1 MGTTADKLVYLE
13 ETKADIRAA
22 LVEKGLDVPEN
33 TPFREYGDLIRG
45 ISGDSL
51 ATVGDVKFTVRK
63 DLGSDWLLCDGSMVD
78 LENYPGLDICMQG
91 TSDWEKITMP
101 SDFGTTYN
109 TVLAAN
115 DLLFVVGASDALWY
129 STNPKGPW
137 TKKADTLSGL
147 YNKRFVY
154 FAGKYCSVDYNG
166 NMYTTPDMGTNW
178 TKASK
183 NPLGIYSR
191 KLLVAKERLFSI
203 SGSSG
208 NVYLKRIASYAD
220 TTSDSVSTGIGATG
234 ADMVTDGESVFV
246 WDGNGNV
253 YAKALLDA
261 AQDSM
266 SVTTS
271 NVYAIGAAATKSYF
285 FVADKNGKLYRSK
298 SIADFMSGNREVFDI
313 QGDKY
318 MFADGEALM
327 ISTPG
332 AENCKIINGT
342 TMEVLK
348 TPEGITGE
356 GLYNVNTVIGKNG
369 AIGMKSPAEGVDG
382 VYAPKQNHLTAPQLP
397 NLVGNG
403 SLAYIK
409 AK

>member
-22 LVEKGLDVPEN
+22 MVEKGLNVSEN

-63 DLGSDWLLCDGSMVD
+63 DLGNDWLLCDGSMVD
-78 LENYPGLDICMQG
+78 LENYPGLDICMHE

-101 SDFGTTYN
+101 SDFGTTYSA
-109 TVLAAN
+109 VLAAN
-115 DLLFVVGASDALWY
+115 DLLFVVGASNALWY
-129 STNPKGPW
+129 STSPKGPW
-137 TKKADTLSGL
+137 TKKADAIPSL
-147 YNKRFVY
+147 YRKRFVY
-154 FAGKYCSVDYNG
+154 FAGKYCSIDSSG
-166 NMYTTPDMGTNW
+166 NMYTTPNMQTNW

-183 NPLGIYSR
+183 NPLGIYER

-203 SGSSG
+203 SGNSG
-208 NVYLKRIASYAD
+208 NAYLIRIASYED
-220 TTSDSVSTGIGATG
+220 TTSDSVSTGIGYTG
-234 ADMVTDGESVFV
+234 AEMVTDGESVFV
-246 WDGNGNV
+246 WDENGNV

-261 AQDSM
+261 RQSTM
-266 SVTTS
+266 SLTTS

-285 FVADKNGKLYRSK
+285 FVADKSGKLYRSK
-298 SIADFMSGNREVFDI
+298 SISDFMSGNREVFDI
-313 QGDKY
+313 QGYKY

>member
-22 LVEKGLDVPEN
+22 LVEKGMDVPES
-33 TPFREYGDLIRG
+33 TPFRGYGDLIRG

-101 SDFGTTYN
+101 SDFGTTFSE
-109 TVLAAN
+109 VLAAN
-115 DLLFVVGASDALWY
+115 DLLFVVGASNALWY
-129 STNPKGPW
+129 STSPKGPW
-137 TKKADTLSGL
+137 AKKADTLSGL

-154 FAGKYCSVDYNG
+154 FAGKYCSVDNNG

-178 TKASK
+178 TK
-183 NPLGIYSR
+183 
-191 KLLVAKERLFSI
+191 EM
-203 SGSSG
+203 
-208 NVYLKRIASYAD
+208 SYAWD
-220 TTSDSVSTGIGATG
+220 DATNVIAFPSSLFILTRAAAGYYGIIYRTESYGERGVYSETSVSETNCT
-234 ADMVTDGESVFV
+234 MVSDGKSILIFDTDG
-246 WDGNGNV
+246 N
-253 YAKALLDA
+253 
-261 AQDSM
+261 
-266 SVTTS
+266 S
-271 NVYAIGAAATKSYF
+271 NAEAVLNLNQSPPPLTKTNMQVIAAAATENYF
-285 FVADKNGKLYRSK
+285 FVSVRNGSLYRSK
-298 SIADFMSGNREVFDI
+298 SIADFAAGNRELLDI
-313 QGDKY
+313 AGNKQ
-318 MFADGEALM
+318 MFADGKALM
-327 ISTPG
+327 LSTPG
-332 AENCKIINGT
+332 ADDCKIINEET
-342 TMEVLK
+342 LEVLK
-348 TPEGITGE
+348 TPGGTEGTLSFQDIS
-356 GLYNVNTVIGKNG
+356 IGKNG
-369 AIGMKSPAEGVDG
+369 VLGMRDYSSG